1 MKILI
6 LLLLLILCFGLS
18 QAQDLNGAWQKV
30 DKKAEDQQTIKL
42 YSDNYFTTSTY
53 IRTTGEFVSASAGTY
68 HINEPDYIE
77 NYEIHSDSRAVTG
90 TFVNFNYE
98 IENDT
103 LRLKDENSRNAE
115 VWVRIDTAE
124 KKNVTCWKIH
134 QAYRDATWKTIEDK
148 PRKSLKML
156 TDNYYQVIGLN
167 SQTGEFFGSSGGKW
181 TYENGKH
188 NEIIQFFSKNPDM
201 VGETLSFDKEIKD
214 GIWHHDG
221 KSSEGEF
228 IQERWK
234 KFM

>member
-1 MKILI
+1 MKILNSI
-6 LLLLLILCFGLS
+6 LLLIASFGFL
-18 QAQDLNGAWQKV
+18 QAQNLKGAWIRVDTKSKHQK
-30 DKKAEDQQTIKL
+30 TIKL
-42 YSDNYFTTSTY
+42 YSDSYFTTSSY
-53 IRTTGEFVSASAGTY
+53 MKSSGEFISASAGTY
-68 HINEPDYIE
+68 AINESDYIE
-77 NYEIHSDSRAVTG
+77 NYEIHSNSRAVTG
-90 TFVNFNYE
+90 TFLNFDYN

-103 LRLKDENSRNAE
+103 LKLRDENSRNTE
-115 VWVRIDTAE
+115 VWVKVDTA
-124 KKNVTCWKIH
+124 KKDNVTCWKIY

-188 NEIIQFFSKNPDM
+188 NEKIQFFSKNPDM
-201 VGETLSFDKEIKD
+201 VGKTKEIKN

-221 KSSEGEF
+221 NSSEGKY

-234 KFM
+234 KFK